1 MATYEIKYQFS
12 LSDIPVP
19 NDENLEIDEAYDR
32 ECLGEVQIS
41 ENVEPQCLNAARL
54 DFIDDFGMLA
64 PFYLKSF
71 RIVSYIKKN

>member
-1 MATYEIKYQFS
+1 MATYEINYQFVFNEMPAF
-12 LSDIPVP
+12 D
-19 NDENLEIDEAYDR
+19 DDNLEINTAYDR
-32 ECLGEVQIS
+32 KCIGEIQIS

-71 RIVSYIKKN
+71 KLISFIKKN